1 MKKNIVLLSWAAL
14 LLAGCVREAPVPPL
28 PEETPFVTV
37 GLLLAADDAETGA
50 GSSGVTRSQLSVSG
64 AERFYKAALFAF
76 DHATGA
82 VILSGGQPCVKF
94 SDETDFAWALPAGRS
109 LDIYAAVNYG
119 SLDLSS
125 YASDPSLTR
134 EDLIGGLVFSCPSDM
149 DFARLDESGYG
160 IPMAGVLQGRVLS
173 ADDDVLTVPVRKL
186 FARYEIYLDK
196 DFFAGT
202 GLSVTAAYLRSGRSN
217 TEVPFFQE
225 GFSQTDPAKLRE
237 MDFATESDLLRLAVG
252 GPDNAVTIY
261 LPENCQ
267 GDKTPAANWYSVE
280 SVPGNDL
287 SLCSCLRIRVEAGDE
302 FNNRRMM
309 DYSVYPG
316 TDLGGAQGNFDVP
329 RNRKQ
334 TLGLRLGAGPAFVL
348 DVEGAVYLPTT
359 GTLTIPFAARG
370 ISSADEIAD
379 RSALAPPG
387 FSLTGKTLTAGEYSI
402 GGATYPQH
410 GTLTLRTA
418 GVPFG
423 TAFIFCAGT
432 PAVQDSKNAV
442 ILPSGIVFEGENR
455 SYMPDHD
462 PGGCIEILSAGSFAL
477 DPSLF
482 SGLEVAFSRRGQYYS
497 PNYGFK
503 QYGGSASF
511 VPSAT
516 EPGKYRIKVSIPY
529 TGLISGSAYDLRGPG
544 RILARARNSQNEYV
558 YFTMGDATVHL
569 CLAVCSYLAGPGG
582 FSETTNMTTGGFR
595 PYAVTRRFLC
605 PGVYCPPAA
614 AGHFSFIDYDDEDPD
629 VNGHFHLPFRVSMDP
644 NTIQLGNSYYTINE
658 RGTSSAI
665 GLHVP
670 AVGDGLKRGT
680 SVSVYVYE
688 EMDESLLE
696 TDWYDDDIEDWSAG
710 SVWYEGEHPYPET
723 LFPYR
728 GMWSIYWSG
737 PTATHSYTGSAG
749 TAPDGR
755 CYQDIDVINLIHP
768 SGNLQDYYLRVYDWT
783 EGQLEDVCD
792 ELMALYE

>member
-14 LLAGCVREAPVPPL
+14 LLAGCVREAPMPPL
-28 PEETPFVTV
+28 AEETPFVTV
-37 GLLLAADDAETGA
+37 GLSLAADDAE
-50 GSSGVTRSQLSVSG
+50 TRSQLSVSG

-94 SDETDFAWALPAGRS
+94 SDETDFAWSLPAGRP

-134 EDLIGGLVFSCPSDM
+134 EDLTGGLVFSCPSDM

-160 IPMAGVLQGRVLS
+160 IPMAGVLQGRVFS

-196 DFFAGT
+196 NFFAGT
-202 GLSVTAAYLRSGRSN
+202 DLIVTAAYLRSGRSN

-225 GFSQTDPAKLRE
+225 GFSQTNPDKLRE

-252 GPDNAVTIY
+252 GPANAVTIY

-280 SVPGNDL
+280 GVPGNNL
-287 SLCSCLRIRVEAGDE
+287 SLCSCLRIRVEAGDA
-302 FNNRRMM
+302 FNNRRIM

-348 DVEGAVYLPTT
+348 DIEGAVYLPTS

-387 FSLTGKTLTAGEYSI
+387 FTLTGKTLTAGEYSI

-423 TAFIFCAGT
+423 TAFIVCAGT
-432 PAVQDSKNAV
+432 PAVQDSKIAV
-442 ILPSGIVFEGENR
+442 ILPSGLSFEGENR
-455 SYMPDHD
+455 SYLPDNEPD
-462 PGGCIEILSAGSFAL
+462 GCIEILSTASYAL

-482 SGLEVAFSRRGQYYS
+482 SGLEVAFSRHGQYYS
-497 PNYGFK
+497 PDYGYR
-503 QYGGSASF
+503 QYEGFASF
-511 VPSAT
+511 VPSAS

-529 TGLISGSAYDLRGPG
+529 TGLISGGEYDLRGPG
-544 RILARARNSQNEYV
+544 RILARARNSQDEYV

-569 CLAVCSYLAGPGG
+569 CLAVCSYLVGSGG
-582 FSETTNMTTGGFR
+582 FSKTTNIRGSDFP
-595 PYAVTRRFLC
+595 PYSVYLSFLC
-605 PGVYCPPAA
+605 PGVYCPESAV
-614 AGHFSFIDYDDEDPD
+614 GHFSFTDYDDEDPD
-629 VNGHFHLPFRVSMDP
+629 DNGHFHLPFRVSMDP
-644 NTIQLGNSYYTINE
+644 NTIHQGGSYYTINE
-658 RGTSSAI
+658 RGTSSVV

-670 AVGDGLKRGT
+670 AVVDGLKRGT
-680 SVSVYVYE
+680 SVSVYIYE
-688 EMDESLLE
+688 QMDECLLE
-696 TDWYDDDIEDWSAG
+696 SDWYETDIDDWSE
-710 SVWYEGEHPYPET
+710 SSPWYEGDHSYPEDI
-723 LFPYR
+723 FPYK

-737 PTATHSYTGSAG
+737 PSATYSYTGRSG
-749 TAPDGR
+749 TAPDDR
-755 CYQDIDVINLIHP
+755 YYQDIDVINLIQP
-768 SGNLQDYYLRVYDWT
+768 SGKLQDYYLRVYDWT
-783 EGQLEDVCD
+783 ED
-792 ELMALYE
+792 ELEYISDDLVSLYE